1 MVNSNLFLDV
11 AKMFALNFV
20 EWLYKN
26 AWIKQFNG
34 LYFSPLYFE
43 YKKIEELYEMFLE
56 EEKNKLNKN
65 ERFND

>member
-1 MVNSNLFLDV
+1 MINSNLFLDV

-20 EWLYKN
+20 EWLCKN
-26 AWIKQFNG
+26 SWIKQFNG

-56 EEKNKLNKN
+56 EEKNKLNQNQNGSK
-65 ERFND
+65 